1 MTRGAF
7 CANPARRWAWAICWN
22 PPMASCASASTWDS
36 NRRRG
41 YFRKPSST
49 SRSRPSPPARPSA
62 PRRPEMMRDI
72 RLGDDI
78 DDFCVRCKRVMNH
91 NVVSVLNGQAAKVRC
106 RTCHS
111 DHDFRHEQ
119 APPPK
124 VDARKAALFAEVLK
138 KVAPGEVAVVDD
150 AELEIISELD
160 GESDVDIDGD
170 AGVEVDA
177 EDEAAEPVD
186 VVAPEPKPKPQPKP
200 RPKPKKG
207 RGRPKK

>member
-1 MTRGAF
+1 
-7 CANPARRWAWAICWN
+7 
-22 PPMASCASASTWDS
+22 
-36 NRRRG
+36 
-41 YFRKPSST
+41 
-49 SRSRPSPPARPSA
+49 
-62 PRRPEMMRDI
+62 MMRDI

-124 VDARKAALFAEVLK
+124 VDARKAALFNEVLK
-138 KVAPGEVAVVDD
+138 KVAPGDVPAVVDD
-150 AELEIISELD
+150 AELEIIPDLD
-160 GESDVDIDGD
+160 GESDG
-170 AGVEVDA
+170 EMDA
-177 EDEAAEPVD
+177 EAGARSGCRSRSGRRAVEPVEA
-186 VVAPEPKPKPQPKP
+186 VEPE
-200 RPKPKKG
+200 PKPKKG